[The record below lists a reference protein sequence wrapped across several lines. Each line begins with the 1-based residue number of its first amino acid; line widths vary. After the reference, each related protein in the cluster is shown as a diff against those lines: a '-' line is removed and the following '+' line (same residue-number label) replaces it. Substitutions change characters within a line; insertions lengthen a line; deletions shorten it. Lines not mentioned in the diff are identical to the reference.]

1 LTIYHNHMNTDIAE
15 QFAEAYGCHAETY
28 VSILEPRLQSMADEV
43 QGIVARDEGTRVL
56 DLATGTGLL
65 ARAIAQTNKSVIGI
79 DIAHGMMI
87 AAQHLSMGHIPFV
100 VGDAHTL
107 PFADECV
114 DLVTCGLGLS
124 HFGDVPMALREV
136 RRILRNRGRL
146 VVTAWN
152 TDKGD
157 PLFSAAFDVLKK
169 YVKHEENPFRACDE
183 ETWGNPECGCDVLRQ
198 AGFEE
203 VRVRTRPLSGRFQT
217 PREAVEYAFASAAI
231 GGYMA
236 KINRTDQKRV
246 WNEAISAVM
255 MINDLRQQ
263 VEIHYYHAINA

>member
-1 LTIYHNHMNTDIAE
+1 MNTDIVK
-15 QFAEAYGCHAETY
+15 QFAEAYGRHAETY

-43 QGIVARDEGTRVL
+43 QRIVARDEGTRVL

-65 ARAIAQTNKSVIGI
+65 ARAIVQTNNSVIGI
-79 DIAHGMMI
+79 DIAHGMLI
-87 AAQHLSMGHIPFV
+87 AAQRLSMGHIPFV

-136 RRILRNRGRL
+136 RRILRTRGHL
-146 VVTAWN
+146 VVTAWD

-157 PLFSAAFDVLKK
+157 PLFSAAIDVLKK
-169 YVKHEENPFRACDE
+169 YVKHKDNPFEGACDE
-183 ETWGNPECGCDVLRQ
+183 KTWGNSECGCEILRQ

-203 VRVRTRPLSGRFQT
+203 VHVRTRPLSGKFQT

-255 MINDLRQQ
+255 KINDLPQQ

>member
-1 LTIYHNHMNTDIAE
+1 MNTHITK
-15 QFAEAYGCHAETY
+15 QFAEAYGRHAETY
-28 VSILEPRLQSMADEV
+28 ISILESRLQSMADEI
-43 QGIVARDEGTRVL
+43 QRIVARDEGTRIL

-65 ARAIAQTNKSVIGI
+65 ARAISQTNKSVIGI
-79 DIAHGMMI
+79 DIACGALI
-87 AAQHLSMGHIPFV
+87 TAQRLSMGHLPFV

-124 HFGDVPMALREV
+124 HFEDVPMALREV
-136 RRILRNRGRL
+136 RRILRTRGRL

-183 ETWGNPECGCDVLRQ
+183 KTWGNPECGCEILRQ
-198 AGFEE
+198 AGFEQ
-203 VRVRTRPLSGRFQT
+203 VQVKTHPLSGRFQT
-217 PREAVEYAFASAAI
+217 PREAVEYAFASATI
-231 GGYMA
+231 GGDMA
-236 KINRTDQKRV
+236 KINRTDQERV

-255 MINDLRQQ
+255 KINDLRHQ